1 MDMSF
6 FQGIQKATEGL
17 QVSYNVSELI
27 TLLGHS
33 TLIGIILCF
42 ITYFSSR
49 KYLDPR
55 KDLDKQKTAL
65 VLGTTNILY
74 LCTGLTAVMIL
85 VNNNLARAFS
95 IGAAIALVRFRIKLG
110 KKGAAA
116 NILFGIIGG
125 IACGLNE
132 VTLAWLITLLYL
144 FISLGVNLM
153 TRNAKSLPLE
163 DLGD

>member
-1 MDMSF
+1 MDLSF
-6 FQGIQKATEGL
+6 FKGIQKASEGL
-17 QVSYNVSELI
+17 QISYNVSELV

-33 TLIGIILCF
+33 TLIGILLCI
-42 ITYFSSR
+42 ITYFTS
-49 KYLDPR
+49 KGYLDG
-55 KDLDKQKTAL
+55 KKNIEKQKLAL
-65 VLGTTNILY
+65 ILGTTNILY

-110 KKGAAA
+110 RKGAAA

-132 VTLAWLITLLYL
+132 ITLAWLITLLYL
-144 FISLGVNLM
+144 FITASVSLI
-153 TRNAKSLPLE
+153 TRNAKSLPLD

>member
-1 MDMSF
+1 MDLSF
-6 FQGIQKATEGL
+6 FQGIQKAAEGL
-17 QVSYNVSELI
+17 QVSYNVQELI
-27 TLLGHS
+27 ILLSHS

-55 KDLDKQKTAL
+55 KDMEKQKVGL
-65 VLGTTNILY
+65 ILGTTNILY

-132 VTLAWLITLLYL
+132 VVLAWLITLLYL
-144 FISLGVNLM
+144 LISLGVSLI

>member
-1 MDMSF
+1 MDLSF
-6 FQGIQKATEGL
+6 FEGIQKATAGL
-17 QVSYNVSELI
+17 QVSYNVHELI

-42 ITYFSSR
+42 ITYFST
-49 KYLDPR
+49 KGYLNPN
-55 KDLDKQKTAL
+55 KNLDKQKIAL
-65 VLGTTNILY
+65 ILGTTNILY

-110 KKGAAA
+110 RKGAAA

-132 VTLAWLITLLYL
+132 ITLAWLVTCLYL
-144 FISLGVNLM
+144 AISMGIYLI
-153 TRNAKSLPLE
+153 TRKWKVFPLDE
-163 DLGD
+163 IVD